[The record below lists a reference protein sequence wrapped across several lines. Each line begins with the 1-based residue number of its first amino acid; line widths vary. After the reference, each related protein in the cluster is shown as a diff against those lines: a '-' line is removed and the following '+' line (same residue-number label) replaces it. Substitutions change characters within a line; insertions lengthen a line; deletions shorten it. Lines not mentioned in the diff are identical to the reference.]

1 MSRLIANLL
10 DFASLGRGIEYR
22 HFEKTNIAQLIT
34 KALEAY
40 RHEIQRDGFQLNLH
54 IDPDVP
60 DFYADPNSI
69 TMAFLNLLDNS
80 VKYSADRK
88 QIDVRITSNN
98 GFVDLSVIDKGV
110 GIPESEQQKIFDK
123 FYRGSDPSVRKIRG
137 SGIGL
142 AITKHVAEIHGGEV
156 HVKSEPGEGSAF
168 TLRIPIRETENDS
181 SFDIRDSKL

>member
-10 DFASLGRGIEYR
+10 DFANLGRGIEYR
-22 HFEKTNIAQLIT
+22 HFEKTNIVGLVT

-40 RHEIQRDGFQLNLH
+40 RHEIQKGGCELNLDA
-54 IDPDVP
+54 DPDIP
-60 DFYADPNSI
+60 SFSADPNSI

-80 VKYSADRK
+80 LKYSGEQK
-88 QIDVRITSNN
+88 KIDVRIQKNG
-98 GFVDLSVIDKGV
+98 GFVDLSVTDNGV

-142 AITKHVAEIHGGEV
+142 AITKHVAEIHDGAV
-156 HVKSEPGEGSAF
+156 LVNSEPGKGSTF
-168 TLRIPIRETENDS
+168 TLKIPIREQEKQ
-181 SFDIRDSKL
+181 R